1 MRKLLDI
8 IFPPKCP
15 FCGEILEHEMPVCST
30 CMGKLPFIEG
40 KACKKCGTSL
50 GEFSQD
56 LCRVCHNNKRY
67 FDRVFPALAYSDDAR
82 ASIVRFKHYSH
93 PSYAYA
99 FAFLL
104 ANKILQSEEFIRG
117 FDFITYVPQSRKTR
131 FKRGYNQ
138 SYLLAKHLSK
148 ILSLPVKDTLLRTD
162 AGENQAT
169 LSARKRQENVKK
181 CFFTRDTELNGS
193 ALLVDDVFTTGA
205 TASYCSK
212 LLKKMGCKNVY
223 VAVCAIRNLE

>member
-1 MRKLLDI
+1 MRKLLDL

-15 FCGEILEHEMPVCST
+15 FCGEILEHKMPVCT
-30 CMGKLPFIEG
+30 DCMEKLPFIEG
-40 KACKKCGTSL
+40 KTCKKCGTAL

-67 FDRVFPALAYSDDAR
+67 FDRVLVPLAYSDDTR

-104 ANKILQSEEFIRG
+104 ANKIMQSEEFIKG
-117 FDFITYVPQSRKTR
+117 FDFITYVPQSPKTR

-138 SYLLAKHLSK
+138 SYLLANQLSK
-148 ILSLPVKDTLLRTD
+148 LLSLPVKDTLIRTD
-162 AGENQAT
+162 EGENQAT
-169 LSARKRQENVKK
+169 LNARQRQENVKK
-181 CFFTRDTELNGS
+181 CLFAKDMKLNGT
-193 ALLVDDVFTTGA
+193 ALLVDDVFTTGS
-205 TASYCSK
+205 TASHCSK

-223 VAVCAIRNLE
+223 VTVCAIRTLE